1 MAKNTNPRL
10 ALVTGANRGIG
21 FEIVRQLAAAG
32 VRPILAARDQA
43 KGAAAAEVLKSSD
56 DIDVA
61 TAVLDVT
68 DEASV
73 RAAVADIERRFGTID
88 ILVNNAAV
96 LLDGPGGF
104 DSSLFEMT
112 DETARL
118 TFEANVAGPARMIRA
133 IVPGMRQRGF
143 GRVVNLSSMAGQL
156 EGMTAGFPAYRMSK
170 AALNALTRVAAAEA
184 IERDVK
190 INAMCPGW
198 CRTGMGG
205 PSADRSPQEGA
216 RTAVWLATLPSNGPT
231 GGFFKDQVPIP
242 W

>member
-1 MAKNTNPRL
+1 MADKSKTKL
-10 ALVTGANRGIG
+10 ALVTGAYRGIG
-21 FEIVRQLAAAG
+21 YEIVRQLAKAG
-32 VRPILAARDQA
+32 VRPILSARDA
-43 KGAAAAEVLKSSD
+43 VKGQAAAAALKKID
-56 DIDVA
+56 GLDIA

-68 DEASV
+68 SEASA
-73 RAAVADIERRFGTID
+73 RAAIADIEQRFGAIG

-104 DSSLFEMT
+104 ASSLFEMT
-112 DETARL
+112 DDTVKA
-118 TFEANVAGPARMIRA
+118 TFEANVAAPARMIRL

-170 AALNALTRVAAAEA
+170 AALNAVTRVAASEA
-184 IERDVK
+184 TEPNVK

-198 CRTGMGG
+198 CQTDMGG
-205 PSADRSPQEGA
+205 PDADRTPAEGA
-216 RTAVWLATLPSNGPT
+216 VTAVWLAMLPPDGPT
-231 GGFFKDQVPIP
+231 GGFFKDNAPIA